1 MRVTTFLVEDVYRR
15 VARVMRLVRA
25 HRLGL
30 DAAVGARLAASCHKL
45 RATGVNYSSY
55 RRVAHDRALEL
66 SARCAS
72 KPSRRARAAQA

>member
-15 VARVMRLVRA
+15 VARDEARSRA
-25 HRLGL
+25 HLGL

-45 RATGVNYSSY
+45 RATGVNYSSCV
-55 RRVAHDRALEL
+55 RVAHDRALES